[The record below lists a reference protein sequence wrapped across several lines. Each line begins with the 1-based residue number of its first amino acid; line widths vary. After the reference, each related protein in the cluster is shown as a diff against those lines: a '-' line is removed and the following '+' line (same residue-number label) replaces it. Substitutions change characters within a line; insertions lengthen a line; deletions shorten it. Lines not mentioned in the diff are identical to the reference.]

1 MDRNAFA
8 VDALKR
14 ALEGIVV
21 VDRRKTADRVK
32 THDRPDLRIPIAL
45 TRQTPRDPGRI
56 LPIMPS

>member
-32 THDRPDLRIPIAL
+32 THDRPDLRIPISSDEA
-45 TRQTPRDPGRI
+45 DAA
-56 LPIMPS
+56 